1 MDIKKIVQNMT
12 LEEKCYLLSGKDF
25 WQTRSVERLNIPS
38 ISLSDGPHGVRR
50 QEGAADQLGLNAS
63 IPATCYPTAA
73 TMANSWDEALARE
86 MAQSLGEEAVSQ
98 EVNVLLG
105 PGLNIKRSPLCGRNF
120 EYFSEDPYLAG
131 KMAAAYVL
139 GIQKAGAS
147 ACPKHFA
154 ANSQELRRMASD
166 SVVDERTL
174 REIYLTGFEIAVR
187 EANPKSI
194 MSSYNRINGEYA
206 NENKHL
212 LRDILVDEWGFD
224 GFVVS
229 DWGGSNDH
237 VKGVENGSHLE
248 MPTTGGDSDE
258 ELIRAVKSGK
268 ISEAAVDERVEELV
282 NVIMQLAPVTQT
294 AKGKK
299 FDVEAH
305 HEMAQKAAE
314 GSIVLLK
321 NDEKLL
327 PLEKGAKVAVI
338 GDFAQKPRYQGAG
351 SSVVNPTKLVS
362 TLDVIK
368 DFDLDM
374 IGFAAGYVRTGEAND
389 EMKAEAV
396 RLAKE
401 AETVLLYIG
410 LDEVSEAE
418 GLDRSNMKLGK
429 NQETLLMALL
439 EVNKNIVVVLSAGSP
454 IEMPWADKVPAII
467 HGYLSGQAGAGAML
481 KAITGQINPNGKLA
495 ESYPFKYED
504 TPAYNYFPSK
514 ERSSEYREG
523 LYVGYRYYTTAKV
536 PVRYP
541 FGYGLSYTSF
551 TYSEMSATDKAVT
564 FTIQNTGERD
574 GAEVAQVYVSAKDGE
589 VFRPALELKGFAKVF
604 LKAGEKKTVT
614 VSLDDKAF
622 RYFNVKTNKWEVEG
636 GDYEIL
642 VGASCMDIRLS
653 KVVSVKGSSGANP
666 YDKAKLADYYSGNVL
681 NVTDAEFEELLGHA
695 IPEGKWRT
703 DGLLDVND
711 AICQMY
717 YAKSWPAR
725 LVWKIMTNIKNKS
738 EAKGKA
744 DLNILFIYNM
754 PFRGIGKM
762 TGGMC
767 SQEMVG
773 GIMKIVNGHFFKG
786 VGTIIGGFFRQRKVM
801 KKAKSIK

>member
-73 TMANSWDEALARE
+73 TVANSWDEALARE

-187 EANPKSI
+187 EAHPKSI

-327 PLEKGAKVAVI
+327 PLKKGAKVAVI

-396 RLAKE
+396 RLAKD
-401 AETVLLYIG
+401 AETVLLYVG

-429 NQETLLMALL
+429 NQEDLIKALL

-454 IEMPWADKVPAII
+454 IEMPWAEKVPAII

-481 KAITGQINPNGKLA
+481 KAVTGHINPNGKLA

-574 GAEVAQVYVSAKDGE
+574 GAEVAQVYVSAKAGE

-666 YDKAKLADYYSGNVL
+666 YDKVKLADYYSGNVL

>member
-187 EANPKSI
+187 EAHPKSI

-396 RLAKE
+396 RLAKD
-401 AETVLLYIG
+401 AETVLLYVG

-429 NQETLLMALL
+429 NQEDLIKALL
-439 EVNKNIVVVLSAGSP
+439 EVNQNIVVVLSAGSP
-454 IEMPWADKVPAII
+454 IEMPWAEKVPAII

-481 KAITGQINPNGKLA
+481 KAVTGQINPNGKLA

-666 YDKAKLADYYSGNVL
+666 YDKVKLADYYRGNVL

>member
-73 TMANSWDEALARE
+73 TVANSWDEALARE

-187 EANPKSI
+187 EAHPKSI
-194 MSSYNRINGEYA
+194 MSAYNRINGEYA

-258 ELIRAVKSGK
+258 ELISAVKSGK
-268 ISEAAVDERVEELV
+268 ISEAVVDERVEELV

-294 AKGKK
+294 TKGKK

-362 TLDVIK
+362 TLDIIK
-368 DFDLDM
+368 DFDLEM
-374 IGFAAGYVRTGEAND
+374 IGFAPGYVRTGEADN

-396 RLAKE
+396 RLAKD
-401 AETVLLYIG
+401 AETVLLYVG

-429 NQETLLMALL
+429 NQEDLIKALL
-439 EVNKNIVVVLSAGSP
+439 EVNQNIVVVLSAGSP

-666 YDKAKLADYYSGNVL
+666 YDKVKLADYYRGNVL

>member
-282 NVIMQLAPVTQT
+282 NVIMQLAPATQT

-327 PLEKGAKVAVI
+327 PLKKGAKVAVI

-396 RLAKE
+396 RLAKD
-401 AETVLLYIG
+401 AETVLLYVG

-429 NQETLLMALL
+429 NQEDLIKALL
-439 EVNKNIVVVLSAGSP
+439 EVNQNIVVVLSAGSP
-454 IEMPWADKVPAII
+454 IEMPWAEKVPAII

>member
-187 EANPKSI
+187 EAHPKSI

-327 PLEKGAKVAVI
+327 PLKKGAKVAVI

-396 RLAKE
+396 RLAKD
-401 AETVLLYIG
+401 AETVLLYVG

-429 NQETLLMALL
+429 NQEDLIKALL

-454 IEMPWADKVPAII
+454 IEMPWAEKVPAII

-481 KAITGQINPNGKLA
+481 KAVTGQINPNGKLA

-574 GAEVAQVYVSAKDGE
+574 GAEVAQVYVSAKAGE

-666 YDKAKLADYYSGNVL
+666 YDKVKLADYYSGNVL